1 MVVSIICP
9 VWNRA
14 DLTMKFLSSHWRL
27 YTQRKDVEIIIID
40 NGSTDPT
47 PMALGQWADVFGDR
61 MTVIRNKDNKG
72 FGAANNQGAAIAHG
86 NVLIFISNDVMIN
99 GDYVTLIEKRLVGAD
114 VLLGPNLL
122 VHNTGWNVF
131 HKDGKEIL
139 IPYLEGWCIA
149 ANRTTWETLGGWD
162 ERYYPSD
169 YEDSDLSYTAALKGI
184 QLVSIGLPLRH
195 LFGQSAQ
202 QIAGGRLAAT
212 HRNRQ
217 RFMEKWG
224 LDE

>member
-14 DLTMKFLSSHWRL
+14 DLTMKFLASHWRL
-27 YTQRKDVEIIIID
+27 YARRMDIEVIIID

-47 PMALGQWADVFGDR
+47 PMVLDQWKDVFGSKLA
-61 MTVIRNKDNKG
+61 VIRNEENKG
-72 FGAANNQGAAIAHG
+72 FGAANNQGADAAKG
-86 NVLIFISNDVMIN
+86 NILIFISNDVMIN
-99 GDYVTLIEKRLVGAD
+99 GDYVTPIEKRLVGAN

-149 ANRTTWETLGGWD
+149 ANRTTWESLGGWD
-162 ERYYPSD
+162 ERYFPSD
-169 YEDSDLSYTAALKGI
+169 YEDSDLSYTASGKGI
-184 QLVSIGLPLRH
+184 KLASIGLPLHH

-202 QIAGGRLAAT
+202 QIEGGRLAAT
-212 HRNRQ
+212 NRNRQ
-217 RFMEKWG
+217 RFMDKWG
-224 LDE
+224 LTE